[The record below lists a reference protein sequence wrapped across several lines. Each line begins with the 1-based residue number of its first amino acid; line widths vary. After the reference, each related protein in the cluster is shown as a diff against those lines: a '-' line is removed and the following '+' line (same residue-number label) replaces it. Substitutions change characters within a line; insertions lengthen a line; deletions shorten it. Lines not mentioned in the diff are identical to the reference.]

1 MSSFVSKDIENSDD
15 YIAMLSAVASLS
27 GLFSESAIPYLNYRV
42 AENIFCRSFKAENLS
57 RSDTAFDAKI
67 NTLGIGLKTFVCSS
81 DSSLEKIAEFNSL
94 SKSIGQFR
102 GKELAIKLATYRN
115 DRINLANR
123 IYNIEKSIYH
133 IVARK
138 EKRLCFF
145 DTDYDL
151 IDVDN
156 IRSVKESRGGLQFN
170 DGKNYYNFNTS
181 KSTLFRKFII
191 PDSAVNFPIEIIDDP
206 YTLLL
211 ELFKNKQY
219 LASKEKLIKGIN
231 YVILPLYGVKNRER
245 QVFEKSGL
253 NQWNASGRKRDFGEV
268 YIPIPIEI
276 HRKHPAFFPER
287 DKPFNLILPTGEKL
301 NAKVCQENSKALMT
315 DPNKAISDW
324 LLRKVLLLREGE
336 LATIEK
342 LDALGFDSVI
352 LVKNQDGS
360 FSIDIMKTGSYE
372 FFNLDQEIIIQDK

>member
-1 MSSFVSKDIENSDD
+1 MSSFVSKDIEKSGD

-42 AENIFCRSFKAENLS
+42 AENIFCRSFNAENLS

-67 NTLGIGLKTFVCSS
+67 NSLGIGLKTFICTSNNSV
-81 DSSLEKIAEFNSL
+81 EKIAEFNSL
-94 SKSIGQFR
+94 SRIISELKGE
-102 GKELAIKLATYRN
+102 KLAIMLAKYRN

-133 IVARK
+133 IVARQ
-138 EKRLCFF
+138 EKSLVLFE
-145 DTDYDL
+145 TDYDL

-156 IRSVKESRGGLQFN
+156 IRAVKESKGGLQFN
-170 DGKNYYNFNTS
+170 DGKNHYNFNTS
-181 KSTLFRKFII
+181 KSTLFKKFII
-191 PDSAVNFPIEIIDDP
+191 PDSAFKIPIEIIDDP
-206 YTLLL
+206 YSLLL
-211 ELFKNKQY
+211 EFFKNKSY
-219 LASKEKLIKGIN
+219 LASKEKLVKGIN
-231 YVILPLYGVKNRER
+231 YVILPLYGGKNSER

-253 NQWNASGRKRDFGEV
+253 NQWNAAGRKRDFGEV

-276 HRKHPAFFPER
+276 HRKNPKFFPER
-287 DKPFNLILPTGEKL
+287 DKPFDLILPTGEKL
-301 NAKVCQENSKALMT
+301 NAKVCQQNSKALMT

-372 FFNLDQEIIIQDK
+372 FFNLD